1 MLAIHVNRTWV
12 VRKGHT
18 GDGPNLFCV
27 YAPSMTA
34 ARASASD
41 SLDRAGLDPAF
52 TVHATA
58 PGEALPADLTFSRN
72 LYAAAFTAL
81 PAA

>member
-1 MLAIHVNRTWV
+1 MPAITANRVWT
-12 VRKGHT
+12 VRKGST
-18 GDGPNLFCV
+18 GDGPDLFCV
-27 YAPSMTA
+27 YAPTMDA

-52 TVHATA
+52 TVHAHA
-58 PGEALPADLTFSRN
+58 PNPQLPPHLTLARN
-72 LYAAAFTAL
+72 LLASAFTAL